1 MRDNAITSPTYLARK
16 IILEY
21 LQPGDL
27 AVDATCGTGQDT
39 AFLVGFT
46 GGMMQD
52 AGGSV
57 FAFDI
62 QEEAIRRTRQ
72 LLGEGAERNVT
83 LIQESFVHMDEYV
96 EPGTAAVVMFNLG
109 YLPGGDKSI
118 TTTAE
123 ETVIGVEKALETIRV
138 DGLVSVVMYSG
149 HPEGAREKE
158 AVMEWAA
165 ALDPRQ
171 YHTVYLGFPN
181 QPSDPPEVLLITKKY
196 GGDWYD
202 EV

>member
-1 MRDNAITSPTYLARK
+1 MVQK

-27 AVDATCGTGQDT
+27 AVDAACGTGHDT

-57 FAFDI
+57 IAFDI
-62 QEEAIRRTRQ
+62 QEEAIRRTKEY
-72 LLGEGAERNVT
+72 LGEGGERNVT
-83 LIQESFVHMDEYV
+83 LVNDSFVHMDEYV

-109 YLPGGDKSI
+109 YLPGGNKTI

-123 ETVIGVEKALETIRV
+123 ETLVGLDKALEAIRI

-149 HPEGAREKE
+149 HPEGAREKD

-165 ALDPRQ
+165 ALDHRQ
-171 YHTVYLGFPN
+171 YHVVYLGYPN
-181 QPSDPPEVLLITKKY
+181 QPGNPPEVLLITKKY
-196 GGDWYD
+196 GGNWY
-202 EV
+202 EEI